1 MAQAFNEEEHRP
13 TGRIA
18 LVTGAGSGIGR
29 VTARALGRAGW
40 TVVLTGRREDALK
53 ETAAEIAQ
61 ACVLPA
67 DVTDEA
73 AVAALFQRIADRY
86 GRLDLL
92 FNNAGAFGTP
102 APAAE
107 LPADR
112 WRSIVDVNLTGA
124 FLVAQR
130 AFALMRDQNP
140 VGGRIVN
147 NGSIS
152 AQVPRPNSVAY
163 TATKHAMTGLTK
175 SLALEGRAHRIA
187 VGQIDIGNAATE
199 MTERMTQGILQ
210 ADGRIAVEP
219 VMDAAHVASTIV
231 HIASLPLDVNVPF
244 LTIMAT
250 GMPFIGRG

>member
-1 MAQAFNEEEHRP
+1 MAQAFNAEEQRP

-40 TVVLTGRREDALK
+40 TVVLTGRREDALQ
-53 ETAAEIAQ
+53 ETAAEIAH
-61 ACVLPA
+61 AWVVPA
-67 DVTDEA
+67 DVTDEEA
-73 AVAALFQRIADRY
+73 LAALFDQLTARY

-92 FNNAGAFGTP
+92 FNNAGSFGTP

-107 LPADR
+107 LPAER

-124 FLVAQR
+124 FLVAQH
-130 AFALMRDQNP
+130 AFALMRDQDP
-140 VGGRIVN
+140 AGGRIIN

-219 VMDAAHVASTIV
+219 VMDAVHVASTVV

-244 LTIMAT
+244 MTIMAT
-250 GMPFIGRG
+250 GMPFLGRG

>member
-1 MAQAFNEEEHRP
+1 MTQGFNEEEQRS

-40 TVVLTGRREDALK
+40 TVVLTGRREDALR

-61 ACVLPA
+61 AWVQPA

-73 AVAALFQRIADRY
+73 AVAALFDRIADRY

-92 FNNAGAFGTP
+92 FNNAGSFGTS

-112 WRSIVDVNLTGA
+112 WRAVIDVNLTGA

-130 AFALMRDQNP
+130 AFVLMREQSP
-140 VGGRIVN
+140 SGGRIIN

-175 SLALEGRAHRIA
+175 SLALEGRSHRIP

-219 VMDAAHVASTIV
+219 VMDAAHVASTVV
-231 HIASLPLDVNVPF
+231 HLASLPLDVNVPF
-244 LTIMAT
+244 MTVMAT
-250 GMPFIGRG
+250 GMPFAGRG

>member
-1 MAQAFNEEEHRP
+1 MSQWQSQETEATP
-13 TGRIA
+13 GRIA

-29 VTARALGRAGW
+29 ITARALGRAGW

-53 ETAAEIAQ
+53 ETAAEIAE
-61 ACVLPA
+61 AWVVPA
-67 DVTDEA
+67 DVTDEK
-73 AVAALFQRIADRY
+73 AVTDLFGALRARY

-107 LPADR
+107 LPAAA
-112 WRSIVDVNLTGA
+112 WRSVVDVNLTGA
-124 FLVAQR
+124 FLVAQA
-130 AFALMRDQNP
+130 AFALMRDQQP
-140 VGGRIVN
+140 GGGRIIN

-152 AQVPRPNSVAY
+152 AHVPRPNSVAY
-163 TATKHAMTGLTK
+163 SATKHAMTGLTK
-175 SLALEGRAHRIA
+175 SLGLEGRAHRIA

-219 VMDAAHVASTIV
+219 VMDAAHVASTVV
-231 HIASLPLDVNVPF
+231 HIASLPLEVNVPF
-244 LTIMAT
+244 MTIMAT
-250 GMPFIGRG
+250 GMPYLGRG